1 MIRIARIPRTD
12 RYAHWAAAFS
22 TAYRRR
28 ETDVLRISVGVL
40 FVWFGALKF
49 VPALSPAQDIATQ
62 VMGVISFGMVPP
74 GVSQPALALMEVLIG
89 IGLVTGKLLRL
100 TLAVFFVHMG
110 GVFATLVILP
120 GAVWQYP
127 FVPSMEGQYIIKNL
141 VLVTACLSVAA
152 AALRTARS
160 SSDATQPDALPRT
173 PDVVTAPQ
181 SFCPSCLL
189 TDGADRSPRPTPA
202 AQGSVPSGAAGLR
215 QDPYLV
221 RHSVLDDSLQPGR
234 RG

>member
-1 MIRIARIPRTD
+1 MIRIARFPRTN

-28 ETDVLRISVGVL
+28 ETDMLRVSVGVL
-40 FVWFGALKF
+40 YVWFGALKF

-100 TLAVFFVHMG
+100 TLTVFFVHMG

-120 GAVWQYP
+120 GEVWRYP

-141 VLVTACLSVAA
+141 VLVAACLSVAA
-152 AALRTARS
+152 AALRTTRS
-160 SSDATQPDALPRT
+160 SAADAQPDALPLT
-173 PDVVTAPQ
+173 ADAVTAPQ

-189 TDGADRSPRPTPA
+189 TDGVDRSPRTAPH
-202 AQGSVPSGAAGLR
+202 AQGGVPAGAAGLR

-221 RHSVLDDSLQPGR
+221 RQGVLDDSLRPGR